1 MDDDFIHW
9 LSQKLDM
16 CQYRLKSYIESW
28 VTITSEPLETR
39 GRKGLSEELQQQIV
53 NAWLSESMITVD
65 RRSGR
70 DKVVMKKEIFKRKFG
85 HLEFP
90 DDIVIEE
97 FTSYEKL
104 LLSPLDLFNS
114 KKVCQV

>member
-9 LSQKLDM
+9 LAQKLDM

-39 GRKGLSEELQQQIV
+39 ERKGLSEESQQQIV

-65 RRSGR
+65 HRS
-70 DKVVMKKEIFKRKFG
+70 
-85 HLEFP
+85 
-90 DDIVIEE
+90 
-97 FTSYEKL
+97 
-104 LLSPLDLFNS
+104 
-114 KKVCQV
+114 

>member
-9 LSQKLDM
+9 LAQKFDM
-16 CQYRLKSYIESW
+16 CQYCLKSYIESW

-39 GRKGLSEELQQQIV
+39 GRKCLSEELQQQIV

-70 DKVVMKKEIFKRKFG
+70 DKVVMKK
-85 HLEFP
+85 
-90 DDIVIEE
+90 
-97 FTSYEKL
+97 
-104 LLSPLDLFNS
+104 
-114 KKVCQV
+114 